1 MRRDQNLVISLRRC
15 TCAALLFGL
24 TGCSGPSLF
33 SKTKGPTREEEL
45 VKTLNEERKR
55 AQYYENQYEQAL
67 AQLNPTADRTAKAS
81 LLKEGRRIGPSS
93 PNAFSEKALHT
104 QLDAKSD
111 TLFVSTE
118 SKSPKILPRLVNT
131 IPGLRLGP
139 DKTWAKLD
147 ADLLFGGGSQEVSPT
162 ASNMLADLAKT
173 LTQEKASD
181 VRVLVVGYSDTQRST
196 EAQAD
201 AKGEDATWQIAAQR
215 AVEVVRKLGQNGV
228 SADRLTAM
236 SRGAQDPV
244 AGNDSPAARAQ
255 NRRVEIYL
263 IEKESTWA
271 PDWTAALR

>member
-1 MRRDQNLVISLRRC
+1 MRNDQLSIFMRRTL
-15 TCAALLFGL
+15 CAASLYCLV
-24 TGCSGPSLF
+24 GCSGPSMF

-55 AQYYENQYEQAL
+55 AQYYENQYEQAI
-67 AQLNPTADRTAKAS
+67 AQLDPTAPNRAKSNS
-81 LLKEGRRIGPSS
+81 LEAGRRKSPYSS
-93 PNAFSEKALHT
+93 VAFSEPRGESPM
-104 QLDAKSD
+104 DSKSSQQ
-111 TLFVSTE
+111 FVSSE
-118 SKSPKILPRLVNT
+118 SKTPKVLNRLVNT

-147 ADLLFGGGSQEVSPT
+147 TDLLFGGGSQEVSSS
-162 ASNMLADLAKT
+162 ASEMLSDLAKT
-173 LTQEKASD
+173 LTQENASD
-181 VRVLVVGYSDTQRST
+181 VRVLVVGYSDTQRSA
-196 EAQAD
+196 EAEAD

-228 SADRLTAM
+228 TADRLSAM

-244 AGNDSPAARAQ
+244 AGNDSAAARAQ

-263 IEKESTWA
+263 LERDSTWA